1 MGASHF
7 EEATMTNDFKW
18 RCKRCGHL
26 LGIADRD
33 RLHIKFARG
42 HQYRVALPV
51 SCVCRKCGTLNELRH
66 TSGGNPPGSVSPQ
79 PR

>member
-1 MGASHF
+1 MKD
-7 EEATMTNDFKW
+7 DFKW
-18 RCKRCGHL
+18 RCSGCGQL
-26 LGIADRD
+26 LGIGSGD

-42 HQYRVALPV
+42 HQYRAALPV

-66 TSGGNPPGSVSPQ
+66 VPGGNPPPCVSPP